1 VRVTDLLDVVALAAR
16 SCRQY
21 NVGMTGRRGPLKIMN
36 DKCLQI
42 TPGLHHLVAVLVAG
56 EWISAESVGKPHIRI
71 VRPRPIK
78 VERLAGVLEH
88 LDNAR
93 HWN

>member
-1 VRVTDLLDVVALAAR
+1 VVKAAVLHLRASSGAPTLLRNPKYRLDDLLHR
-16 SCRQY
+16 NRQY
-21 NVGMTGRRGPLKIMN
+21 NVGMTGRCGPLKIMN

-42 TPGLHHLVAVLVAG
+42 APGLHHLVAVLVVR
-56 EWISAESVGKPHIRI
+56 EWIAADSTAC
-71 VRPRPIK
+71 
-78 VERLAGVLEH
+78 AGVLKH

>member
-1 VRVTDLLDVVALAAR
+1 MSCIKVESAVGRLTPRLGR
-16 SCRQY
+16 S
-21 NVGMTGRRGPLKIMN
+21 VGMTGRRGPLKIMN

-42 TPGLHHLVAVLVAG
+42 APGLHHLVAVLVVR
-56 EWISAESVGKPHIRI
+56 EWIAADSTAC
-71 VRPRPIK
+71 
-78 VERLAGVLEH
+78 AGVLKH

>member
-1 VRVTDLLDVVALAAR
+1 
-16 SCRQY
+16 
-21 NVGMTGRRGPLKIMN
+21 MTGRRGALKIMN

-42 TPGLHHLVAVLVAG
+42 ALVAVLVVR
-56 EWISAESVGKPHIRI
+56 EWIAADPVGKLHIRT
-71 VRPRPIK
+71 VHPPPFEVK
-78 VERLAGVLEH
+78 RLAGVLKH